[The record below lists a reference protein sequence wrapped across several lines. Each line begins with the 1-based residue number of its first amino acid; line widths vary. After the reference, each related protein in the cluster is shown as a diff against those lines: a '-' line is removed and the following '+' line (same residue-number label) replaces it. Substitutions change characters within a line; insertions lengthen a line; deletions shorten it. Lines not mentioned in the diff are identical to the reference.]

1 MLALFTRI
9 ARTRNRT
16 TFVNT
21 AAIAYRQN
29 SASVVQIL
37 VPCNIGR
44 VNATTIAL
52 RSGQK
57 ARFWR
62 YATAIVF
69 TEVVQ
74 LQQLQQRLQVR
85 R

>member
-1 MLALFTRI
+1 MLTCMLALFTRI
-9 ARTRNRT
+9 ARIRNRT
-16 TFVNT
+16 TFVDT

-29 SASVVQIL
+29 SASVVQIS
-37 VPCNIGR
+37 VPFNIDR

-57 ARFWR
+57 AGFWQ

-69 TEVVQ
+69 TDVVQ
-74 LQQLQQRLQVR
+74 LQ
-85 R
+85 